1 MKHDIIFHTNQIS
14 PTLSPTGKIADLKE
28 RNISSVLYTLLTH
41 NSISRKQ
48 IIEITGL
55 APSTVSGITDYLLG
69 KGIIKRIGNLS
80 SSTVGRKTELL
91 ARNPRASL
99 AGSVYLTPERCQ
111 VAIVDF
117 NYEIVEKSYIDFEDG
132 FDESKTSEIISLLK
146 ELINNQNNRNSVHT
160 ISLAL
165 PHHPFD
171 NWVILEAFKREFT
184 QTIFQINNVE
194 AMASYEYYAHL
205 SKKLHTLIF
214 VYIGTGIGSGLIIDG
229 KLYKGVSGNASD
241 LGHIYITDKPLFCR
255 CGRRGC
261 LETVSSELALS
272 KNFKKHFGLNHY
284 LKREELIKFIKE
296 GIKRKDQY
304 ILSTLEEA
312 TFYLSRAL
320 FNLASI
326 IDPQEIVI
334 TGRINELNPY
344 FSNMLETAYVEHSK
358 IDRFPLIPLSFIPLH
373 EEAGLKGSAM
383 YSFISLYS
391 DPNQRKNILT
401 RGKK

>member
-1 MKHDIIFHTNQIS
+1 MKHNS
-14 PTLSPTGKIADLKE
+14 PLTSSFSSTRKTTDLRE

-41 NSISRKQ
+41 DNISRKQ

-55 APSTVSGITDYLLG
+55 APSTVSSITDYLLET
-69 KGIIKRIGNLS
+69 GIIKRIGNLS
-80 SSTVGRKTELL
+80 SSVVGRKSDLL
-91 ARNPRASL
+91 ARNPKASFV
-99 AGSVYLTPERCQ
+99 GSVYLTPERCQ

-117 NYEIVEKSYIDFEDG
+117 NYEIVEKRYIDFEEG
-132 FDESKTSEIISLLK
+132 FKESKTFRIITLLK
-146 ELINNQNNRNSVHT
+146 ELLHNQDNQNNLHA

-171 NWVILEAFKREFT
+171 NRIIIDAFKNEFD
-184 QTIFQINNVE
+184 QTIFPINNVE

-205 SKKLHTLIF
+205 SKRLHTLIF

-229 KLYKGVSGNASD
+229 KLYKGISGNASD
-241 LGHIYITDKPLFCR
+241 LGHVYITDKPLVCR
-255 CGRRGC
+255 CGRKGC

-272 KNFKKHFGLNHY
+272 KAFTEHFELNRY
-284 LKREELIKFIKE
+284 LKREELIQFIRE
-296 GIKRKDQY
+296 GIKRKDDY
-304 ILSTLEEA
+304 IISKLEEA
-312 TFYLSRAL
+312 VFYLSRAL

-334 TGRINELNPY
+334 TGRINQLNPY

-383 YSFISLYS
+383 YSFISLYCNS
-391 DPNQRKNILT
+391 SQRKSILNT
-401 RGKK
+401 GNNKP